1 MPAEIDFPLADEFQ
15 EVNYT
20 REPIGPSS
28 RSCCRVLN
36 SGSCGSG
43 SIVGSRDGKTIVL
56 TNAHVAGTKIGHT
69 VVCQFPYDDNKKY
82 NARVIMAGYS
92 DQVMMD
98 WAVLEIDA
106 KVPLPPVKLSIDA
119 PSGEHYTMG
128 YPRCEGPYGQRLVTR
143 QITHNGV
150 VWRWQPISIGG
161 QSGSAVHSFI
171 DNFQRG
177 LLTWSWGGDG
187 AGQTTRSIWLQ
198 YLNRAVIGI
207 AKPRGLIELA
217 ANKAEFL
224 EEGFF
229 AEANITTLPTW
240 AHLDDPITPPPG
252 DGGAFTQFRAD
263 VLKQAEALQQ
273 QVGKLI
279 ELARAAKPDG
289 EPQPDNGDEPNTGG
303 TFGL

>member
-1 MPAEIDFPLADEFQ
+1 MPAEIDFPLADQYQ
-15 EVNYT
+15 EANYSQT
-20 REPIGPSS
+20 PLGPSS
-28 RSCCRVLN
+28 KSCCRVLN

-69 VVCQFPYDDNKKY
+69 VVCQFPYDNNKKY

-92 DQVMMD
+92 DTVMMD
-98 WAVLEIDA
+98 WAILEIDA
-106 KVPLPPVKLSIDA
+106 QVPLPPVKLSIDA

-128 YPRCEGPYGQRLVTR
+128 YPRCEGPYSQKLITR
-143 QITHNGV
+143 QITHNGT

-161 QSGSAVHSFI
+161 QSGSAVHSFK

-187 AGQTTRSIWLQ
+187 AGQTTRSIWFQ
-198 YLNRAVIGI
+198 YVNKAVVGF
-207 AKPRGLIELA
+207 PRPEGLIDLA

-229 AEANITTLPTW
+229 AETNITTLPIW
-240 AHLDDPITPPPG
+240 AHLDNPPPG
-252 DGGAFTQFRAD
+252 NPPPGGSCDELRAQ
-263 VLKQAEALQQ
+263 VLKIAEGIQQ

-279 ELARAAKPDG
+279 EAVRATPG
-289 EPQPDNGDEPNTGG
+289 NTPQPDSEPNTGG